1 MAILNK
7 LVRAPANTI
16 TVVPGSAITAP
27 TFAFEDTYAV
37 FYTRDAAAGAP
48 ASPNVFNSI
57 VTIEKTNASDVFAV
71 GADVFLDVS
80 EQEALT
86 VGGDGKMG
94 IASKASAN
102 GDTTVEVYLNV

>member
-1 MAILNK
+1 MAIQNK

-16 TVVPGSAITAP
+16 TTVPGAAITAP

-48 ASPNVFNSI
+48 ASPNAFNTV
-57 VTIEKTNASDVFAV
+57 VTITKTNSTDVFAL

-94 IASKASAN
+94 ICSKASAN
-102 GDTTVEVYLNV
+102 GDLTVEVYLNV